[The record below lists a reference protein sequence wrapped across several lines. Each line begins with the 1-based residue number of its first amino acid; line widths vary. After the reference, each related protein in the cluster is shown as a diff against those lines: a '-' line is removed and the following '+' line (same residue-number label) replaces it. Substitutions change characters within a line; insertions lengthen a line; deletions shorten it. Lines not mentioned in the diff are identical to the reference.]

1 MLVQLLA
8 ASTALFGGISDPLLE
23 RQVAS
28 VLPTAKEETWLQ
40 IPWRMDLTS
49 ARIEAQQSQKP
60 MFLWMMNGN
69 PLGST

>member
-1 MLVQLLA
+1 MLVQLFAVA
-8 ASTALFGGISDPLLE
+8 AALSSGVSDPLLDK
-23 RQVAS
+23 QVAS